1 MIFQKNGGAGHCGYR
16 MEKYGFDGCDVEK
29 ADERRRSRRTILI
42 VWILSLITVAAA
54 TFCITVFIMRT
65 RYEPKPDS
73 EEGLLVRTVR
83 DARELIREHFYYYSE
98 DEKALTEAVMKGLA
112 EATGDDYAEYY
123 TAEEYENLTKQNQG
137 SFVGVGILTQMNENG
152 DVVILEVYEDTPA
165 EEAGL
170 CIGDIIVEI
179 NGVSSEGL
187 DLTAFLANMKA
198 EDGVENTL
206 LIRRGDE
213 LFRVSVIPREVHTP
227 TVAYRMLTDTIGY
240 IHVMKFHGDCVQE
253 TKDAVEQLRAEGM
266 KSLVFDLRDN
276 LGGSLNDALDIADIF
291 LPRDYVI
298 TSLRSRDGEEI
309 VYKTETGGLDM
320 RMVLLV
326 NGYSASASELVAG
339 AWKDHEA
346 AYLIGTRTYGKG
358 IVQSFYNIGETG
370 GMLKITTD
378 AYYTPNGVCVH
389 GEGIEPD
396 LVVPLS
402 EEAQEY
408 SITTLPYE
416 LDAQLQAAIA
426 YLED

>member
-1 MIFQKNGGAGHCGYR
+1 
-16 MEKYGFDGCDVEK
+16 MEKYVNNESESGC
-29 ADERRRSRRTILI
+29 RQSQRSDKRSILI
-42 VWILSLITVAAA
+42 AWILSLITVAAA
-54 TFCITVFIMRT
+54 TFFVTATFMRA
-65 RYEPKPDS
+65 RYESGQTSD
-73 EEGLLVRTVR
+73 EGLLIRTVR
-83 DARELIREHFYYYSE
+83 DARNLIREHFYYYSE
-98 DEKALTEAVMKGLA
+98 DETELTEAALKGLA
-112 EATGDDYAEYY
+112 QATGDDYAEYY
-123 TAEEYENLTKQNQG
+123 TAEEYANLTKQNQG
-137 SFVGVGILTQMNENG
+137 SFVGIGILTQMNDDGE
-152 DVVILEVYEDTPA
+152 VEIIEVYGDTPA
-165 EEAGL
+165 SEAGL
-170 CIGDIIVEI
+170 LSGDILVEI

-187 DLTAFLANMKA
+187 DLSGFLANMKA

-206 LIRRGDE
+206 LIRRGEE
-213 LFRVSVIPREVHTP
+213 LMTFTVIPREVHTP
-227 TVAYRMLTDTIGY
+227 TVSCRMLTDTIGY

-253 TKDAVEQLRAEGM
+253 TKDAIEQLRGAGM

-298 TSLRSRDGEEI
+298 TSLRSRDGEET

-358 IVQSFYNIGETG
+358 IVQSFYGISETG

-389 GEGIEPD
+389 GEGIEPN
-396 LVVPLS
+396 LVVTLS
-402 EEAQEY
+402 EEAQQY
-408 SITTLPYE
+408 SIQTLPFE
-416 LDAQLQAAIA
+416 LDTQLQAAIA